1 MILDLIRVGTS
12 SKGTFGVLRFG
23 AVAFALTLERPWAD
37 NQENISCIP
46 PGRYRCER
54 VRSPKFGWTFEVKN
68 VPGRTHVMFHNGSFI
83 EDTKG
88 CILVGEEFNGTWD
101 KPFLSSSQRGFIEFL
116 NMLDGVNAFELNVLD
131 PPPPTTTQVM
141 V

>member
-1 MILDLIRVGTS
+1 MILDLIRVGQS
-12 SKGTFGVLRFG
+12 SRGTQGVIRFG
-23 AVAFALTLERPWAD
+23 AVSFCLTLERPWEG
-37 NQENISCIP
+37 NKENVSCIP

-54 VRSPKFGWTFEVKN
+54 VRSPKFGWTFEVKH
-68 VPGRTHVMFHNGSFI
+68 VPNRTHVLFHSGNTL
-83 EDTKG
+83 EDTHG
-88 CILVGEEFNGTWD
+88 CILVGEEFSGTWD
-101 KPFLSSSQRGFIEFL
+101 KPTLASSQRGFMEFL